1 MSDNH
6 EPEKIS
12 IPNGKHGLIAKIA
25 EKAVK
30 TNPETIL
37 GIGDDAAVINSGNL
51 RTLVSTDMF
60 VEGIHFNLVYTPLKH
75 LGWKVV
81 SAAIADIIAM
91 NAQPKQVMVSIAVSN
106 ILMQSQI
113 LEIFDGVKL
122 ACEHYKVD
130 LAGGDITSSMR
141 GLTICVTAIGTAK
154 EDDIVYRNGARPTD
168 LICVTGNL
176 GGAYMGLQLLE
187 RERSVFESTGVQP
200 KLDNN
205 DYILRRQLR
214 PEAQI
219 ELLDYFK
226 KKDIKPTSM
235 IDLSTGLADELMNLC
250 RASDMGCEIFEE
262 RIPIADETKK
272 MSEEFGIMPV
282 VAALNGG
289 EDYEMLFTIELK
301 EYEKIKDNDF
311 FTLIGSIN
319 TADKGSY
326 IVMNDGNM
334 MPLSDS
340 FNSSN

>member
-1 MSDNH
+1 
-6 EPEKIS
+6 
-12 IPNGKHGLIAKIA
+12 
-25 EKAVK
+25 
-30 TNPETIL
+30 
-37 GIGDDAAVINSGNL
+37 
-51 RTLVSTDMF
+51 MF

-75 LGWKVV
+75 LGWKVI
-81 SAAIADIIAM
+81 SAAISDIIAM

-113 LEIFDGVKL
+113 LEIYEGIHL
-122 ACEHYKVD
+122 ACNHYHVD
-130 LAGGDITSSMR
+130 LAGGDITSAMR
-141 GLTICVTAIGTAK
+141 GLTICVTVVGTAK

-226 KKDIKPTSM
+226 KKEIKPTSM
-235 IDLSTGLADELMNLC
+235 IDLSTGLAEELMNLC

-272 MSEEFGIMPV
+272 MAEEFGMSPV
-282 VAALNGG
+282 IAALNGG
-289 EDYEMLFTIELK
+289 EDYELLFTIELK

-319 TADKGSY
+319 TADKGSN
-326 IVMNDGNM
+326 IVMTDGNM
-334 MPLSDS
+334 MPLQP
-340 FNSSN
+340 SNNI

>member
-1 MSDNH
+1 MSENH
-6 EPEKIS
+6 ESEKIS

-25 EKAVK
+25 EKTVK

-154 EDDIVYRNGARPTD
+154 EDDIVYRSGARPTD

-226 KKDIKPTSM
+226 KKEIKPTS
-235 IDLSTGLADELMNLC
+235 T
-250 RASDMGCEIFEE
+250 
-262 RIPIADETKK
+262 
-272 MSEEFGIMPV
+272 V
-282 VAALNGG
+282 VLH
-289 EDYEMLFTIELK
+289 
-301 EYEKIKDNDF
+301 
-311 FTLIGSIN
+311 
-319 TADKGSY
+319 
-326 IVMNDGNM
+326 
-334 MPLSDS
+334 
-340 FNSSN
+340 

>member
-12 IPNGKHGLIAKIA
+12 IPNGRQGLIAKIA

-30 TNPETIL
+30 TNSETIL

-75 LGWKVV
+75 LGWKVI
-81 SAAIADIIAM
+81 SAAISDIIAM

-113 LEIFDGVKL
+113 LEIYEGIHL
-122 ACEHYKVD
+122 ACNHYHVD
-130 LAGGDITSSMR
+130 LAGGDITSAMR

-226 KKDIKPTSM
+226 KKEIKPTSM

-272 MSEEFGIMPV
+272 MAEEFGITPV

>member
-1 MSDNH
+1 MSENH
-6 EPEKIS
+6 ESEKIS

-25 EKAVK
+25 EKTVK

-154 EDDIVYRNGARPTD
+154 EDDIVYRSGARPTD

-226 KKDIKPTSM
+226 KKEIKPTSM

-272 MSEEFGIMPV
+272 MAEEFGIMPV

-319 TADKGSY
+319 TADKGSN
-326 IVMNDGNM
+326 IVMTDGNM
-334 MPLSDS
+334 MPLQP
-340 FNSSN
+340 SNNI

>member
-1 MSDNH
+1 MSENH
-6 EPEKIS
+6 ESEKIS

-226 KKDIKPTSM
+226 KKEIKPTSM

-272 MSEEFGIMPV
+272 MAEEFGIMPV

-319 TADKGSY
+319 TADKGSN
-326 IVMNDGNM
+326 IVMTDGNM
-334 MPLSDS
+334 MPLQP
-340 FNSSN
+340 SNNI